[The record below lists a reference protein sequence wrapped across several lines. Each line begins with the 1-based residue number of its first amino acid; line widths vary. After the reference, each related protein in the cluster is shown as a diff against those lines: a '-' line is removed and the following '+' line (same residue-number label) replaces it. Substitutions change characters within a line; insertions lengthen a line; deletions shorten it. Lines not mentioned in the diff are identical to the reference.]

1 MTRAQRIQAIDHA
14 IAKEERLKLR
24 ALRAKNFA
32 VARNHE
38 KKILQLQLQRAHL
51 VHPGQGPGKSR
62 APGQGPGKSRH
73 PAAHPG
79 DPKANI
85 PITVKNAR
93 EMAAYYKAKLRNI
106 LLTPT
111 ARSYYMRRL
120 KAANAA
126 MRKAQHIQRLRAM
139 ARKAR
144 EQATASGRNM
154 QAARQFTQ
162 SAENLEARA
171 TEAERWTPEPENV
184 YVAPRAGD
192 NDVDAGTDGDSII
205 ATRAPDA
212 ADAPDTETDVAK
224 PPTPAGTDAFYK
236 KPLFW
241 IVVLGAG
248 AAAYFVKGKGGT
260 KIFIAGKK
268 ARIGGKHRTS
278 VKRPRSSKSSRSTS
292 GTFTI

>member
-1 MTRAQRIQAIDHA
+1 
-14 IAKEERLKLR
+14 
-24 ALRAKNFA
+24 
-32 VARNHE
+32 
-38 KKILQLQLQRAHL
+38 
-51 VHPGQGPGKSR
+51 
-62 APGQGPGKSRH
+62 
-73 PAAHPG
+73 
-79 DPKANI
+79 
-85 PITVKNAR
+85 
-93 EMAAYYKAKLRNI
+93 MATYYKAKLRNI

-126 MRKAQHIQRLRAM
+126 IRKAQHIQRLRAM

-144 EQATASGRNM
+144 EQATASGRNT

-171 TEAERWTPEPENV
+171 TEAERWTPEPESV

-205 ATRAPDA
+205 ATKAPDA

-224 PPTPAGTDAFYK
+224 PPAPATGEVFYK

-241 IVVLGAG
+241 VVLLGAG

-278 VKRPRSSKSSRSTS
+278 VKRSRSSKPSKSSRSTS